1 MKRFTL
7 IDAMIVV
14 VLIALLAAMA
24 IPAFKQAHDRIH
36 VSRTN

>member
-7 IDAMIVV
+7 IDVMIVV
-14 VLIALLAAMA
+14 VIIALLAVMA

-36 VSRTN
+36 ASSTN